1 MIFQRTAGQ
10 RTAGLAALALLV
22 ALGGC
27 KGAATGNDSAAAG
40 QVAKATVT
48 IATADGGSHRF
59 VVDVA
64 ATAQQQQQGLMYR
77 QSIPKDGGMLFAPYP
92 PDGGPPKAASFWM
105 RNTPSSLD
113 IIFIRPDGTIATVA
127 EDTVPLSET
136 PVESGEPV
144 NAVLEIA
151 GGRAAE
157 LGIAAGDRVTWK

>member
-1 MIFQRTAGQ
+1 MIFQRSAGR
-10 RTAGLAALALLV
+10 RTAGLAALALLA
-22 ALGGC
+22 ALDGC
-27 KGAATGNDSAAAG
+27 KGAATGNDSAATG
-40 QVAKATVT
+40 QAAKATVT
-48 IATADGGSHRF
+48 IATADGGSHLF
-59 VVDVA
+59 DVDVA

-77 QSIPKDGGMLFAPYP
+77 QSILKDGGMLFAPYP